1 MVKSALELLNA
12 LKGSSKGHVTDE
24 ELHEVRQK
32 VFEEH
37 FGKD

>member
-1 MVKSALELLNA
+1 MTKSDIEILNSLRGT
-12 LKGSSKGHVTDE
+12 LKRHITDE